1 MKNAMLFGTQKPPNC
16 NVSAS
21 HIASFH
27 QAAGLREPE
36 GCDYSHPN
44 PSHGGIM
51 WHHGDIRDI
60 MWIYIYVDIYIYIYL
75 FIYIYIHKGYVI
87 YDDI

>member
-1 MKNAMLFGTQKPPNC
+1 MKSLKNTIINVPLNAMLFGNQKPPNC

-27 QAAGLREPE
+27 QAAGLREPAE
-36 GCDYSHPN
+36 ECDYSHPN

-60 MWIYIYVDIYIYIYL
+60 MG
-75 FIYIYIHKGYVI
+75 IYIYIHKGYVV